1 MNLILSGELIPDDYA
16 ELYRKYDYKAGFYCP
31 GDVRDAIQRLQPGEE
46 LVLEV
51 NSIGGF
57 VDSAA
62 EIYSMLETTQ
72 NPTRAVIQ
80 GLAAS
85 AASYMIQS
93 CDVVEIHLPAQMM
106 IHLAAS
112 GARGNKHAFE
122 RAYQMLDTSDRSIL
136 SVYVRKSAGK
146 ADEATLEQLMEKET
160 YLTSTDA
167 LAYGLVDKVVGV
179 EPQAGAPMVAAS
191 AFNNTVRAMRTL
203 PDIQDLIARDASET
217 AARFRQELEAEKSR
231 YKNS

>member
-1 MNLILSGELIPDDYA
+1 MILNLSGELIPDDWA
-16 ELYRKYDYKAGFYCP
+16 ELYRRHNYSAGFYCP
-31 GDVRDAIQRLQPGEE
+31 MDVRNAIKALQPGEE
-46 LVLEV
+46 LTLDV
-51 NSIGGF
+51 NSIGGY
-57 VDSAA
+57 VDAAA
-62 EIYSMLETTQ
+62 EIYSLIESTK

-93 CDVVEIHLPAQMM
+93 CDRVEIHLPAQMM
-106 IHLAAS
+106 IHLASS

-122 RAYQMLDTSDRSIL
+122 RAYQMLDSSDRSIL

-146 ADEATLEQLMEKET
+146 ADAATLERLMENET

-167 LAYGLVDKVVGV
+167 LAYGLVDAVIGA
-179 EPQAGAPMVAAS
+179 EPDGGAPMVAAS

-203 PDIQDLIARDASET
+203 PDIQDLIALDASET
-217 AARFRQELEAEKSR
+217 AARLREDLEAEKNR
-231 YKNS
+231 YK

>member
-1 MNLILSGELIPDDYA
+1 MILNLSGELIPDDWA
-16 ELYRKYDYKAGFYCP
+16 ELYRKYGYNAGFYCP
-31 GDVRDAIQRLQPGEE
+31 ADVRGAIQKLQPGEE
-46 LVLEV
+46 LTLEV
-51 NSIGGF
+51 NSVGGY

-62 EIYSMLETTQ
+62 EIYSMLESTQ

-106 IHLAAS
+106 IHLASS

-122 RAYQMLDTSDRSIL
+122 RAYQMLDSCDRSIL

-146 ADEATLEQLMEKET
+146 ADESTLEQLMEKET

-167 LAYGLVDKVVGV
+167 LAYGLVDAVIGAD
-179 EPQAGAPMVAAS
+179 PQVGAPMVAAS

-203 PDIQDLIARDASET
+203 PDIQDLIAMDASET
-217 AARFRQELEAEKSR
+217 SERFRQELEAEKKR
-231 YKNS
+231 YK